1 MIGEVRAAGKSTQQL
16 EKDTGRKLGDGYLK
30 NPQIT
35 VTVKEYKSQKVFIMG
50 EVKNPGTYPVTR
62 ENNLL
67 FALSQAGGFT
77 KDAGEEV
84 VVIRPQDPSK
94 QKMMT
99 LEEAAAAKGTILR
112 VNLKDALAGDRKNNI
127 SVRDGDSIIV
137 PKMPFFFVMGE
148 VQKPGQYNL
157 ERGTT
162 VLMGISIGGGLTPKA
177 APNRTKIV
185 REVEGKKT
193 EIKVEHGDPGPA
205 GGYDHRAGKLLLNS
219 SKLSSKGIKD
229 FLWKIFRKQP
239 EINLAGL
246 LAGAGQAPL
255 DYSRLFSGLSGH
267 RGYLF
272 PDHDAH
278 LPGHGPAHDRE
289 GQSQYPFHPGIDGH

>member
-1 MIGEVRAAGKSTQQL
+1 MGKYLLLLLCFLFLLPFTSLAQGDYLLGPEDMIEITVWGHEDLKRLIPVSLEGTITFPMIGEVRAAGKSTQQM
-16 EKDTGRKLGDGYLK
+16 EKDLARMLGDGYIK

-35 VTVKEYKSQKVFIMG
+35 VTVKEYKSQKVFVMG

-84 VVIRPQDPSK
+84 IIIRPHDPSK
-94 QKMMT
+94 RSKMT
-99 LEEAAAAKGTILR
+99 LEEAAAAKETILQ

-127 SVRDGDSIIV
+127 PIRDGDSIIV
-137 PKMPFFFVMGE
+137 PKMPFFYVMGE
-148 VQKPGQYNL
+148 VQKPGQFNL

-162 VLMGISIGGGLTPKA
+162 VLMGISIGGGMTPKA

-193 EIKVEHGDPGPA
+193 EIKVNMETLVQPGDT
-205 GGYDHRAGKLLLNS
+205 
-219 SKLSSKGIKD
+219 I
-229 FLWKIFRKQP
+229 IVP
-239 EINLAGL
+239 E
-246 LAGAGQAPL
+246 
-255 DYSRLFSGLSGH
+255 SF
-267 RGYLF
+267 F
-272 PDHDAH
+272 
-278 LPGHGPAHDRE
+278 
-289 GQSQYPFHPGIDGH
+289 